1 MSFSLSTL
9 TRICVL
15 LVVWGAVQSFN
26 HQGAKSSWK
35 RHHGL
40 SVNRDWSNVEIRRK
54 EIRGVISTS
63 SVKGRMDT
71 QLKMTLAGTG
81 FAALSGVIKG
91 GLFAGGLH
99 AIAGPDHLAALLPK
113 CCGQRWYNSVK
124 IGALWGIG
132 HGISCTFLGMAAYFL
147 KNRLSSSM
155 GLSTIIHGAS
165 HLMEAAVGISLM
177 IIGLMGVKEA
187 REWEAD
193 LEQNTMSLG
202 SAATPVG
209 VQSKSNRGIV
219 FNGLLHGFSWDGAP
233 SLAPALAVASW
244 RGNIS
249 FLLAYAIGTIVAMA
263 ATTTIIGEGTVR
275 AGNALQRP
283 DIPQKLSFV
292 SSFIAVAVGA
302 VWVRLAFI
310 K

>member
-1 MSFSLSTL
+1 M
-9 TRICVL
+9 
-15 LVVWGAVQSFN
+15 G
-26 HQGAKSSWK
+26 
-35 RHHGL
+35 
-40 SVNRDWSNVEIRRK
+40 
-54 EIRGVISTS
+54 
-63 SVKGRMDT
+63 
-71 QLKMTLAGTG
+71 
-81 FAALSGVIKG
+81 
-91 GLFAGGLH
+91 
-99 AIAGPDHLAALLPK
+99 
-113 CCGQRWYNSVK
+113 VK

-177 IIGLMGVKEA
+177 IIGLMRVKEA

-244 RGNIS
+244 GGNLA
-249 FLLAYAIGTIVAMA
+249 FLSAYAAGTVGVMA
-263 ATTTIIGEGTVR
+263 IATSFIGEGSRR
-275 AGNALQRP
+275 AGEVFNRP
-283 DIPQKLSFV
+283 DLPQKLSFFT
-292 SSFIAVAVGA
+292 SLLAIAIGGI
-302 VWVRLAFI
+302 WCGLAI
-310 K
+310 KA